1 MEPQIV
7 WWQTLVDGQAEVRG
21 ELLIQPERIPA
32 IEDDLLD
39 DGALPIRQFLG
50 HARKLGI
57 EDPQEKWEGMG
68 ICLGV

>member
-39 DGALPIRQFLG
+39 DGPITVCEEALAHRGNVPSDTR
-50 HARKLGI
+50 R
-57 EDPQEKWEGMG
+57 
-68 ICLGV
+68 